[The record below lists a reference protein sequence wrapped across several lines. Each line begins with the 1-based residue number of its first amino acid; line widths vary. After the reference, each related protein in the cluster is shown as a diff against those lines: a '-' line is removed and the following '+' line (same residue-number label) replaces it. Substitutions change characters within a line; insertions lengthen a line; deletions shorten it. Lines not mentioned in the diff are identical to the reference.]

1 LQCFQFLIEIMFQA
15 ISFNDMHK
23 HHQVHVHA
31 RNQLQNW
38 SSLQFGDN
46 YVLYN
51 HACIR
56 KANIIMI
63 ETKRSKSEFGYFHM
77 TCWKEQITNLKDEN
91 Q

>member
-1 LQCFQFLIEIMFQA
+1 MQG
-15 ISFNDMHK
+15 
-23 HHQVHVHA
+23 
-31 RNQLQNW
+31 NQLQNW

-46 YVLYN
+46 YVLHN

-63 ETKRSKSEFGYFHM
+63 ETKRSQSEFGYFHM
-77 TCWKEQITNLKDEN
+77 TCWKEQIANLKDEN

>member
-1 LQCFQFLIEIMFQA
+1 MQG
-15 ISFNDMHK
+15 
-23 HHQVHVHA
+23 
-31 RNQLQNW
+31 NQLQNW
-38 SSLQFGDN
+38 SSLQFEDN

-63 ETKRSKSEFGYFHM
+63 ETKRSKSKFGYFHM
-77 TCWKEQITNLKDEN
+77 TFWKEQIANLKDEN